1 MISKKIILFCLLAAL
16 NSACASTL
24 NHAQIIGKIF
34 PPLPPPSGIAVNSQ
48 NRVFVGF
55 PRHSG
60 DHAAAALAELKQG
73 KLVAYPDDR
82 INRRGKDDYT
92 SWLVSPHGMWVDEK
106 DTLWVIDDGK
116 IQGASDIP
124 SGAAKIVA
132 IDTLTNRVIRTVP
145 LTRPVLRNDS
155 HYNDLRVDLTHGKA
169 GTAYIANS
177 GFSTRYSLIVVD
189 IASGRQ
195 REVLVNQPA
204 TSPAPGFMAFL
215 EGKPHVFDPQKQT
228 MPAGGID
235 GLALDKH
242 SDTLF
247 WTTLSGRDLYSI
259 STATLSDFSA
269 SDNQINA
276 AVHFLGQ
283 HPANDGLAESGDGT
297 LYFGAYEQQSLIAR
311 DPSGV
316 YSVLLHD
323 PATLG
328 WPDALA
334 YRNHALYVSLGQ
346 WNRTAD
352 LNQGHDL
359 RKPPYLI
366 MRVDTADSAEH

>member
-1 MISKKIILFCLLAAL
+1 MNAKKLIMICLLATL
-16 NSACASTL
+16 HSAFASEL
-24 NHAQIIGKIF
+24 PHAQVIGKIS

-48 NRVFVGF
+48 DRVFVGF
-55 PRHSG
+55 PRHGG
-60 DHAAAALAELKQG
+60 DHSAAALTELKQG
-73 KLVAYPDDR
+73 KLTAYPDSR
-82 INRRGKDDYT
+82 INDRRQGDYAH
-92 SWLVSPHGMWVDEK
+92 WLVSPHGMWVDEK

-116 IQGASDIP
+116 IKGADGIP
-124 SGAAKIVA
+124 AGAAKVVGIN
-132 IDTLTNRVIRTVP
+132 TQTNQVTHVVP
-145 LTRPVLRNDS
+145 LTGSVLRDDS
-155 HYNDLRVDLTHGKA
+155 HYNDLRVDLTHGKE

-177 GFSTRYSLIVVD
+177 GFGTRYSLIVVD
-189 IASGRQ
+189 IASGKQ
-195 REVLVNQPA
+195 REVLINQPA
-204 TSPAPGFMAFL
+204 TSPTPGYMAFL
-215 EGKPHVFDPQKQT
+215 EGKPHTFDANKQT
-228 MPAGGID
+228 MPAGGVD
-235 GLALDKH
+235 GLALGKH

-259 STATLSDFSA
+259 DTATLSDFSA
-269 SDNQINA
+269 GEDQIRS
-276 AVHFLGQ
+276 AVRFRGQ
-283 HPANDGLAESGDGT
+283 HPANDGLAESDDGT
-297 LYFGAYEQQSLIAR
+297 IYFGAYEQQSLVAR
-311 DPSGV
+311 DPAGT

-366 MRVDTADSAEH
+366 MRVSTDDSSGQ